1 MEQTIKT
8 DWKKLSREE
17 RGKLIFENAIY
28 ISYGF

>member
-17 RGKLIFENAIY
+17 RGKLIFENGK
-28 ISYGF
+28 ISSKDS